1 MVKYGLCVLLMA
13 WASFSFSDE
22 RKCIVRQPDG
32 SLEIRHIDIVE
43 AHKAK
48 DSLQRFLDREESGR
62 HQQVERCIET
72 WREFS
77 SADAREVD
85 RNSPR

>member
-1 MVKYGLCVLLMA
+1 MVKSLLFVLLILA
-13 WASFSFSDE
+13 GSNVFAGE

-48 DSLQRFLDREESGR
+48 DSLQRLLDREKGGR
-62 HQQVERCIET
+62 HQEVERCIEA
-72 WREFS
+72 WRDFAS
-77 SADAREVD
+77 PDVREVD